1 MNEPQTANPSDTGHE
16 ANAIGSRAVLTFGA
30 ALALVTVLILLLMGG
45 LFRLF
50 DRQQAKADPQ
60 PPRLAHT
67 RQPPPE
73 PRLQISP
80 NKDLQTM
87 RAEEERILNSYG
99 WVDRANG
106 VVRIPVSRAIDL
118 LIERDLPVHI
128 KE

>member
-1 MNEPQTANPSDTGHE
+1 MNEPQPANPSDTGHE
-16 ANAIGSRAVLTFGA
+16 ANVIRSRAVLTFGA
-30 ALALVTVLILLLMGG
+30 ALALATVLILLVMGG

-50 DRQQAKADPQ
+50 ERQQAKADPQ

-67 RQPPPE
+67 RQPPPA

-80 NKDLQTM
+80 NQDLKTM
-87 RAEEERILNSYG
+87 RAEEARILNSYG

-106 VVRIPVSRAIDL
+106 VVRIPLSRAIDL
-118 LIERDLPVHI
+118 LIERGLPAHT